1 MENIVKEYIERFDR
15 NHRRQHRYA
24 WLLGVLALLV
34 CLAVFWRLK
43 LVGTAMTNE
52 ASCGLQEHTH
62 TDSCYTTV
70 LDCTADTPE
79 NGAGE
84 HIHTDACYK
93 RELICTL
100 PEHTH
105 TADCYSDPEADTEGE
120 ADWTQAFPQEALT
133 GDWARDTVT
142 IAASQV
148 GYAESTRNWQ
158 LNDDGTRGGYTRYG
172 AWYGSPYGG
181 WNGMFAA
188 FCLHYAGVD
197 EDCLT
202 TANAAGVNAWA
213 VALCQAGQLQ
223 GPGHE
228 AVPGDIVFLGH
239 DDKIETCAVVADV
252 DAASGVPTLTLI
264 AGDVDNTV
272 AELTVPADSDTI
284 LGYAATADAFAAY
297 TQDHPDEKTAADAP
311 GTATPEQD
319 EQEDEDTAN
328 ERISLAAALEGENKA
343 EGKGGNRATTAGPID
358 MGSSYTWYDANQNEV
373 TKDYLTSVTAKTESD
388 ANKGAEF
395 DKDKNDY
402 KTQLTMGFEIPTKEL
417 IAAKGEM
424 YYKLPEGVTIPD
436 GVLGTEYTGTSGTD
450 NAFKFHLE
458 KDGDNYVLKLSFLN
472 EFLEAHK
479 DQQSVIGSLYYNAEL
494 GHNTVTDEGKIE
506 IKFSKDVR
514 LEIGT
519 DYIKYDENETLHYNI
534 DTKKTG
540 VYLTEE
546 GKLRYT
552 VTVSTTKGTPDPITV
567 KDALDD
573 KSGSITYNAPT
584 LVSVEKT
591 VNGTTTDVTENAK
604 TKFKVTG
611 TDEAKANGKAFEM
624 ELETL
629 PESSDRT
636 TPNSYTI
643 VYEYTLQNP
652 PQNGESDVWQKNTVT
667 ASATDT
673 KTKETVKKS
682 AEAKLHIARKVIDK
696 TGSYDGK
703 TQKIHWTITLNEQ
716 NILNVT
722 DKKLTDSMFA
732 GDTGPWSVPEDGS
745 NFKVSVKN
753 DQDQD
758 VDAVTAQK
766 TYNVEYATGP
776 DGKQYI
782 KDIHFLDTEGNT
794 TGKNTYKYIIEYDT
808 AAESNWNDTTV
819 HNDATFDGTTKGA
832 DVSVGRATGWVEKNV
847 KNQGALD
854 TNGNAIVEWTFTI
867 TAPHGGIPA
876 GTEIRDHMSAE
887 GSYNNEYGGRLYLTK
902 AQAVALVNMLQ
913 ANEHI
918 DPNSITVK
926 TWGNGNHQK
935 VDKFNDDDVI
945 DEVIFKLKTALPEG
959 QKITVT
965 YDTTVHMPNSTV
977 GQNATATF
985 KNQVQVGKEEG
996 SAQVQ
1001 YTKTGVTKDVINYKD
1016 NLEVTRRE
1024 DGKVHWG
1031 VKVFY
1036 DKTNPNQDKIFTVID
1051 TLPKG
1056 MELTDLW
1063 IGYTRQ
1069 EGGMN
1074 NNHHWTYANGTFKK
1088 VSNGVGPSTQLE
1100 VSGVAVIPNTDG
1112 TTTVKATVDAA
1123 EYIKNNTFNN
1133 FSVNYTCILT
1143 QEAWNQVASG
1153 KVGIKTLYTN
1163 QVKVTTTTNQEYG
1176 SANASQNMTINR
1188 SYETEAPITKSG
1200 EWNGDTKTL
1209 SYQLAINPD
1218 GVTYLGNGA
1227 KLNLTDTLEV
1237 KFEDNVEDV
1246 SVVNAYLVEGTL
1258 QLYHAVKG
1266 EDGTLTPGN
1275 PVSASSWSW
1284 HYAIDKDGN
1293 RVITAE
1299 LPDGMPLLLKYQYK
1313 LDYAGNNSS
1322 KNIKTE
1328 NKAKLEGVVRG
1339 EDGKQETVTWVKASG
1354 GGEVENNYT
1363 FVKVDARTAGI
1374 TVPGAVFEVFVY
1386 DGTAAKYTTTGRKYT
1401 ADGNGTFRIAKSDKD
1416 TLGNPYAV
1424 NTAYY
1429 VKEVSAPA
1437 PYKLPSDP
1445 PKYYFYFSAP
1455 ATSNLPENFV
1465 RDYKPL
1471 DLSKFSNTVYVAN
1484 TKLSQ
1489 DIKVEKQW
1497 QNADG
1502 TALTSDADMQV
1513 TIHLKR
1519 VAVSQELW
1527 QHYTQNQLTQA
1538 EKQQLEQLKER
1549 VSTDE
1554 ETAVLSNTTG
1564 WTKDFKFKAVETGDS
1579 GYYIYF
1585 VTEDA
1590 IPGYEQ
1596 TVNETLPQKD
1606 ANGVWQSAA
1615 TVINRRKATYELP
1628 KTGGS
1633 GTTPYMAGG
1642 LALMAAS
1649 LLCGYCR
1656 KRRRKEG
1663 RQTG

>member
-1 MENIVKEYIERFDR
+1 MENIVKEYKERFDR

-24 WLLGVLALLV
+24 CLLGVLALLV

-70 LDCTADTPE
+70 LDCTAATQE
-79 NGAGE
+79 TGTEE
-84 HIHTDACYK
+84 HTHTDACYK

-120 ADWTQAFPQEALT
+120 ADWTQSFPQEALT
-133 GDWARDTVT
+133 GDWAQDTVT
-142 IAASQV
+142 IAASQI

-188 FCLHYAGVD
+188 FCLHYADVD
-197 EDCLT
+197 EDFLT

-228 AVPGDIVFLGH
+228 AVPGDIVFLGS
-239 DDKIETCAVVADV
+239 DDKIESCAVVADV
-252 DAASGVPTLTLI
+252 DTASGVPTLTLI

-297 TQDHPDEKTAADAP
+297 TQDDPDGKPAAAP

-319 EQEDEDTAN
+319 EQGDEDTPD
-328 ERISLAAALEGENKA
+328 ERISLAATLEGENKV
-343 EGKGGNRATTAGPID
+343 EGEGENQATTTGPID
-358 MGSSYTWYDANQNEV
+358 MGGSYTWYDANGNAV
-373 TKDYLTSVTAKTESD
+373 TKDYLTSVTAKTESNAD
-388 ANKGAEF
+388 KGAEF
-395 DKDKNDY
+395 DKNKSDY
-402 KTQLTMGFEIPTKEL
+402 KTQLTMGFEIPTTEL
-417 IAAKGEM
+417 IAAKGKM
-424 YYKLPEGVTIPD
+424 YYKLPAGVTIPD

-450 NAFKFHLE
+450 DAFKFHLE
-458 KDGDNYVLKLSFLN
+458 KDDEDNYVLKLSFLE

-494 GHNTVTDEGKIE
+494 GRDTVTNEGKIE
-506 IKFSKDVR
+506 IKFSKDVT

-540 VYLTEE
+540 VYLTED
-546 GKLRYT
+546 GKLHYT

-567 KDALDD
+567 KDALDN
-573 KSGSITYNAPT
+573 KSGKITYNAPT
-584 LVSVEKT
+584 LVSVKKT
-591 VNGTTTDVTENAK
+591 VSGTTTDVTENAK
-604 TKFKVTG
+604 FNVTG
-611 TDEAKANGKAFEM
+611 TDEAKTNGRAFEM
-624 ELETL
+624 ELDAL
-629 PESSDRT
+629 PESLDGT

-652 PQNGESDVWQKNTVT
+652 PKNGENDVWQKNTVT

-673 KTKETVKKS
+673 ITKETVKKS
-682 AEAKLHIARKVIDK
+682 DEAKLHIARKVIDK
-696 TGSYDGK
+696 TGSYNGETK
-703 TQKIHWTITLNEQ
+703 KIHWTITLNEQ

-732 GDTGPWSVPEDGS
+732 GGTDPWNVPKDGS

-753 DQDQD
+753 SQGQD
-758 VDAVTAQK
+758 VDAATAQK
-766 TYNVEYATGP
+766 TYNVEYATDR

-782 KDIHFLDTEGNT
+782 KDIHFLDTEGGT
-794 TGKNTYKYIIEYDT
+794 TGENTYKYIIEYDT

-819 HNDATFDGTTKGA
+819 HNDATFADTTKGA
-832 DVSVGRATGWVEKNV
+832 DAPVGRVTGWVEKSV
-847 KNQGALD
+847 ENQGALD
-854 TNGNAIVEWTFTI
+854 TNGNAIVKWTFTI

-876 GTEIRDHMSAE
+876 GTKIIDHMSAE
-887 GSYNNEYGGRLYLTK
+887 GNDNNGNGGRLYLTK
-902 AQAVALVNMLQ
+902 AQAVTLVDMLKQ
-913 ANEHI
+913 NEYI
-918 DPNSITVK
+918 DPDTITVK
-926 TWGNGNHQK
+926 TWGNNNHKK
-935 VDKFNDDDVI
+935 VDEFHDGDVI
-945 DEVIFKLKTALPEG
+945 DEVIFKLKTNLPEG
-959 QKITVT
+959 KEIAVT
-965 YDTTVHMPNSTV
+965 YDTTVRMPDSTV
-977 GQNATATF
+977 GQKTF
-985 KNQVQVGKEEG
+985 QNKVQVGKEEG
-996 SAQVQ
+996 SAQVK
-1001 YTKTGVTKDVINYKD
+1001 YTKTGVTKDVINGKD

-1036 DKTNPNQDKIFTVID
+1036 DKTNPNQDKTFTVID
-1051 TLPKG
+1051 TLPEG

-1063 IGYTRQ
+1063 IGYTRMA
-1069 EGGMN
+1069 GSMDL
-1074 NNHHWTYANGTFKK
+1074 NHHWTYANGTLKK
-1088 VSNGVGPSTQLE
+1088 VSEGADSSTQLTI
-1100 VSGVAVIPNTDG
+1100 SDVAVIPNPDG
-1112 TTTVKATVDAA
+1112 TTTVRATVNAA
-1123 EYIKNNTFNN
+1123 DYIAADNTFNN

-1143 QEAWNQVASG
+1143 QEAWDQVAPG
-1153 KVGIKTLYTN
+1153 KVGIKTPYTN
-1163 QVKVTTTTNQEYG
+1163 RVEVTTETNQNYG
-1176 SANASQNMTINR
+1176 SAEASQNMTINR
-1188 SYETEAPITKSG
+1188 SYETAAPITKNG

-1227 KLNLTDTLEV
+1227 RLNLTDTLEV
-1237 KFEDNVEDV
+1237 KFDNKDEDV
-1246 SVVNAYLVEGTL
+1246 STVNAYLVEGTL
-1258 QLYHAVKG
+1258 QLFHASKG
-1266 EDGTLTPGN
+1266 KDGTLIQGE
-1275 PVSASSWSW
+1275 PVSASSWPW

-1322 KNIKTE
+1322 KKIKIK
-1328 NKAKLEGVVRG
+1328 NNAKLEGIIRG
-1339 EDGKQETVTWVKASG
+1339 EDEKKETVTWVKASG
-1354 GGEVENNYT
+1354 GGAVENNYT
-1363 FVKVDARTAGI
+1363 FVKVDDRTAGI
-1374 TVPGAVFEVFVY
+1374 TVPGAVFEVFMY
-1386 DGTAAKYTTTGRKYT
+1386 DGTEYTTTGRTYT
-1401 ADGNGTFRIAKSDKD
+1401 TDGKGTFRIARSDKD
-1416 TLGNPYAV
+1416 ELEKTYEV

-1429 VKEVSAPA
+1429 VKEVSAPV
-1437 PYKLPSDP
+1437 PYELPLDP

-1455 ATSNLPENFV
+1455 SSASNLPENFV
-1465 RDYKPL
+1465 ENYKPL

-1502 TALTSDADMQV
+1502 TALTPDADMQV
-1513 TIHLKR
+1513 IIHLKR

-1527 QHYTQNQLTQA
+1527 QHYTQNLLTPE
-1538 EKQQLEQLKER
+1538 EKQQLEQMKGQ
-1549 VSTDE
+1549 VVTDE
-1554 ETAVLSNTTG
+1554 EQAVLSNATG
-1564 WTKDFKFKAVETGDS
+1564 WTKDFKFKAVKTDGDQ
-1579 GYYIYF
+1579 YYIYF

-1606 ANGVWQSAA
+1606 ANGVWQTAA

-1633 GTTPYMAGG
+1633 GTMPYMAGG

-1649 LLCGYCR
+1649 LLCGYCK
-1656 KRRRKEG
+1656 KRRRVKRG

>member
-1 MENIVKEYIERFDR
+1 MENIVKEYKERFDR

-24 WLLGVLALLV
+24 CLLGVLALLV

-70 LDCTADTPE
+70 LDCTAATQE
-79 NGAGE
+79 TGTGE

-120 ADWTQAFPQEALT
+120 ADWTRSFPQEALT
-133 GDWARDTVT
+133 GDWAQDTVT
-142 IAASQV
+142 IASSQI

-197 EDCLT
+197 ENFLT

-228 AVPGDIVFLGH
+228 AVPGDIVFLGS

-252 DAASGVPTLTLI
+252 DTASGVPTLTLI

-297 TQDHPDEKTAADAP
+297 TQDHPDEKTAAAP

-319 EQEDEDTAN
+319 EQGDEDTED
-328 ERISLAAALEGENKA
+328 ERISLAATLEGENKA
-343 EGKGGNRATTAGPID
+343 AGKGGNRATTTSPID
-358 MGSSYTWYDANQNEV
+358 MGGSYTWSDANGNAV
-373 TKDYLTSVTAKTESD
+373 KKDYLTSVTAKTESD

-395 DKDKNDY
+395 DKDKNNY
-402 KTQLTMGFEIPTKEL
+402 KTRLTMGFEIPTTEL
-417 IAAKGEM
+417 IAANGEM

-458 KDGDNYVLKLSFLN
+458 KDRGNYALKLSFLD
-472 EFLEAHK
+472 EFLEANK
-479 DQQSVIGSLYYNAEL
+479 NQQSVIGSLYYNAEL
-494 GHNTVTDEGKIE
+494 GHDTVTGEGKIE
-506 IKFSKDVR
+506 IQFSKDVR

-546 GKLRYT
+546 GKLHYT
-552 VTVSTTKGTPDPITV
+552 VTVSTTKGTPNPITV

-573 KSGSITYNAPT
+573 KSGSIAYNDPK
-584 LVSVEKT
+584 LISVEKT
-591 VNGTTTDVTENAK
+591 VNGTTSNVTADAEK
-604 TKFKVTG
+604 KFKITG
-611 TDEAKANGKAFEM
+611 TDATKTNRKAFEM
-624 ELETL
+624 ELDAL
-629 PESSDRT
+629 PKSSDGT

-643 VYEYTLQNP
+643 VYEYDLKNP
-652 PQNGESDVWQKNTVT
+652 PQNGENDVWQKNMVT

-682 AEAKLHIARKVIDK
+682 DEAKLHIARKVIDK

-703 TQKIHWTITLNEQ
+703 NQKIHWTITLNEQ

-722 DKKLTDSMFA
+722 DKKLTDSMFV
-732 GDTGPWSVPEDGS
+732 GGTDPWSVPKDDS

-766 TYNVEYATGP
+766 TYEIEYADGL

-782 KDIHFLDTEGNT
+782 KEIHFLDTEGGT

-808 AAESNWNDTTV
+808 AAESSWNNTTV
-819 HNDATFDGTTKGA
+819 HNDATFAGTTKGA
-832 DVSVGRATGWVEKNV
+832 DAPVGRATGWVEKSV

-854 TNGNAIVEWTFTI
+854 ANGNAIVSWTFTI
-867 TAPHGGIPA
+867 TAPHGGIPV
-876 GTEIRDHMSAE
+876 GTEILDHMSAE
-887 GSYNNEYGGRLYLTK
+887 GSYNNENGGRLYLTK
-902 AQAVALVNMLQ
+902 TQAVELVNMLKT
-913 ANEHI
+913 NSYI
-918 DPNSITVK
+918 DPDSITVK
-926 TWGNGNHQK
+926 TWGTNTHKK
-935 VDKFNDDDVI
+935 VDEFHDDDVI

-959 QKITVT
+959 EKITVT
-965 YDTTVHMPNSTV
+965 YDTTVRMPNSTV

-985 KNQVQVGKEEG
+985 KNKVQVGKEEG
-996 SAQVQ
+996 FAQVQ
-1001 YTKTGVTKDVINYKD
+1001 YTKTGATKDVINGTD

-1063 IGYTRQ
+1063 IGYTRL
-1069 EGGMN
+1069 EGSMN
-1074 NNHHWTYANGTFKK
+1074 NNHHWTYANGTLKK
-1088 VSNGVGPSTQLE
+1088 ISDGVSFSTQLT
-1100 VSGVAVIPNTDG
+1100 VSDVAVIPNADG
-1112 TTTVKATVDAA
+1112 TTTVRATVNA
-1123 EYIKNNTFNN
+1123 EDYIKSTTFNN

-1143 QEAWNQVASG
+1143 QEAWDQVDPG
-1153 KVGIKTLYTN
+1153 KVGIKTPYTN
-1163 QVKVTTTTNQEYG
+1163 QVKVTTERNQNYG
-1176 SANASQNMTINR
+1176 SAEASQNMTINR
-1188 SYETEAPITKSG
+1188 SYETAAPITKSG

-1237 KFEDNVEDV
+1237 KFEDTVEDV
-1246 SVVNAYLVEGTL
+1246 SVVHAYLVEGTM

-1266 EDGTLTPGN
+1266 EDGTLTQGN

-1322 KNIKTE
+1322 KNIKTD
-1328 NKAKLEGVVRG
+1328 NKAKLEGIVRG
-1339 EDGKQETVTWVKASG
+1339 EDGKPETVTWVKASG

-1363 FVKVDARTAGI
+1363 FVKVDDRTAGI
-1374 TVPGAVFEVFVY
+1374 AVPGAVFEVFMY
-1386 DGTAAKYTTTGRKYT
+1386 DGTTTKYTTTGRTYT
-1401 ADGNGTFRIAKSDKD
+1401 ADAKGTFRIAKSDMDKS
-1416 TLGNPYAV
+1416 GNPYAV

-1429 VKEVSAPA
+1429 AMEVKAPA

-1445 PKYYFYFSAP
+1445 PKYYFYFSALSS
-1455 ATSNLPENFV
+1455 TSNLPENFV

-1502 TALTSDADMQV
+1502 TALTPDASMQV

-1519 VAVSQELW
+1519 VAVSSQLW
-1527 QHYTQNQLTQA
+1527 QDYTANQLTPE
-1538 EKQQLEQLKER
+1538 EKQQLETLKEQ
-1549 VSTDE
+1549 VVTDE
-1554 ETAVLSNTTG
+1554 EKAVLSNATG
-1564 WTKDFKFKAVETGDS
+1564 WTKDFKFKAVETGD
-1579 GYYIYF
+1579 GQYYIYF

-1606 ANGVWQSAA
+1606 ADGVWQTAA

>member
-1 MENIVKEYIERFDR
+1 M
-15 NHRRQHRYA
+15 
-24 WLLGVLALLV
+24 
-34 CLAVFWRLK
+34 
-43 LVGTAMTNE
+43 
-52 ASCGLQEHTH
+52 
-62 TDSCYTTV
+62 
-70 LDCTADTPE
+70 
-79 NGAGE
+79 
-84 HIHTDACYK
+84 
-93 RELICTL
+93 
-100 PEHTH
+100 
-105 TADCYSDPEADTEGE
+105 
-120 ADWTQAFPQEALT
+120 
-133 GDWARDTVT
+133 
-142 IAASQV
+142 
-148 GYAESTRNWQ
+148 
-158 LNDDGTRGGYTRYG
+158 
-172 AWYGSPYGG
+172 
-181 WNGMFAA
+181 
-188 FCLHYAGVD
+188 
-197 EDCLT
+197 
-202 TANAAGVNAWA
+202 
-213 VALCQAGQLQ
+213 
-223 GPGHE
+223 
-228 AVPGDIVFLGH
+228 
-239 DDKIETCAVVADV
+239 
-252 DAASGVPTLTLI
+252 
-264 AGDVDNTV
+264 DNTV

-297 TQDHPDEKTAADAP
+297 TQDHPDEKPAAAP

-319 EQEDEDTAN
+319 EQGDEDTSD
-328 ERISLAAALEGENKA
+328 ERISLAATLEGENK
-343 EGKGGNRATTAGPID
+343 NQATTTGPID
-358 MGSSYTWYDANQNEV
+358 MGGSYTWYDANGSAVE
-373 TKDYLTSVTAKTESD
+373 KDYLTSVTAKTESD

-395 DKDKNDY
+395 DKDKSNY
-402 KTQLTMGFEIPTKEL
+402 KTRLTMGFEIPTTEL
-417 IAAKGEM
+417 IAAKGKM
-424 YYKLPEGVTIPD
+424 YYKLPAGVTIPD

-450 NAFKFHLE
+450 NAFKFHLG
-458 KDGDNYVLKLSFLN
+458 KDGDDYVLKLSFLN
-472 EFLEAHK
+472 EFLEANK
-479 DQQSVIGSLYYNAEL
+479 NQQSVIGSLYYNAEL
-494 GHNTVTDEGKIE
+494 GRNTVTDEGKIE

-604 TKFKVTG
+604 TKFKVRG
-611 TDEAKANGKAFEM
+611 TDEAKTNGKAFEM

-629 PESSDRT
+629 PKSSDGI

-643 VYEYTLQNP
+643 VYEYGLKNP
-652 PQNGESDVWQKNTVT
+652 PKNGESDVWQKNTVT

-682 AEAKLHIARKVIDK
+682 DEANLHIARKVIDK
-696 TGSYDGK
+696 TGSYNGETK
-703 TQKIHWTITLNEQ
+703 KIHWTITLNEQ
-716 NILNVT
+716 NILSVT
-722 DKKLTDSMFA
+722 DKKLTDSMFV
-732 GDTGPWSVPEDGS
+732 GGTDPWSVPRDGS

-766 TYNVEYATGP
+766 TYRIEYAVGP
-776 DGKQYI
+776 DGKEYI
-782 KDIHFLDTEGNT
+782 KEIHFLDTEGST
-794 TGKNTYKYIIEYDT
+794 TGENTYKYIIEYDT

-819 HNDATFDGTTKGA
+819 HNDATFADTTKGA
-832 DVSVGRATGWVEKNV
+832 DASVGRATGWVEKSV
-847 KNQGALD
+847 KDQGALD
-854 TNGNAIVEWTFTI
+854 ANGNAIVEWTFTI

-876 GTEIRDHMSAE
+876 GTTILDHMSAE
-887 GSYNNEYGGRLYLTK
+887 GSYNNENGGRLYLTK
-902 AQAVALVNMLQ
+902 AQAVVLVDKLTKNTY
-913 ANEHI
+913 I
-918 DPNSITVK
+918 DPDSITVK
-926 TWGNGNHQK
+926 TWGNGDHKK
-935 VDKFNDDDVI
+935 VDEFNNDAVI

-965 YDTTVHMPNSTV
+965 YDTTVHMPSSTV

-985 KNQVQVGKEEG
+985 KNKVQVGKEEG
-996 SAQVQ
+996 FAQVQ
-1001 YTKTGVTKDVINYKD
+1001 YTKTGVTKDVINGKD

-1036 DKTNPNQDKIFTVID
+1036 DKTNPKQDKTFTVID

-1063 IGYTRQ
+1063 IGYTRM
-1069 EGGMN
+1069 EGSMDL
-1074 NNHHWTYANGTFKK
+1074 NHHWTYANGKFNK
-1088 VSNGVGPSTQLE
+1088 VSNGQSFSTQLT
-1100 VSGVAVIPNTDG
+1100 VTDVTATQNADG

-1123 EYIKNNTFNN
+1123 DYIANTTFNN

-1143 QEAWNQVASG
+1143 QEAWDQVASG
-1153 KVGIKTLYTN
+1153 KVGIKTPYTN
-1163 QVKVTTTTNQEYG
+1163 RVEVTTTTNQNYG

-1188 SYETEAPITKSG
+1188 SYETAAPITKSG
-1200 EWNGDTKTL
+1200 EWKSDTKTL

-1237 KFEDNVEDV
+1237 KFEDTVEDV
-1246 SVVNAYLVEGTL
+1246 SVVHAYLVEGTM

-1266 EDGTLTPGN
+1266 EDGTLTQGD
-1275 PVSASSWSW
+1275 PVSASSWPW

-1339 EDGKQETVTWVKASG
+1339 EDGKPETVTWVKASG

-1363 FVKVDARTAGI
+1363 FVKVDDRTAGI
-1374 TVPGAVFEVFVY
+1374 TVPGAVFEVFMY
-1386 DGTAAKYTTTGRKYT
+1386 DDTTTGRTYT
-1401 ADGNGTFRIAKSDKD
+1401 TDGKGTFRIARSDKD
-1416 TLGNPYAV
+1416 ALGKTYAV

-1437 PYKLPSDP
+1437 PYELPSDP
-1445 PKYYFYFSAP
+1445 PKYYFYFSALS
-1455 ATSNLPENFV
+1455 ASRLPENFV
-1465 RDYKPL
+1465 RDCKPL

-1502 TALTSDADMQV
+1502 TALTPDASMQV

-1527 QHYTQNQLTQA
+1527 QHYTANQLTLE
-1538 EKQQLEQLKER
+1538 EKQQLETLKAQAANED
-1549 VSTDE
+1549 SADE
-1554 ETAVLSNTTG
+1554 EKAVLSNATG
-1564 WTKDFKFKAVETGDS
+1564 WTKDFKFKAVETDG
-1579 GYYIYF
+1579 GQYYIYF

-1606 ANGVWQSAA
+1606 ADGVWQTAA

-1633 GTTPYMAGG
+1633 GTMPYMAGG

>member
-1 MENIVKEYIERFDR
+1 MENIVKEYKERFDR

-24 WLLGVLALLV
+24 CLLGVLALLV

-70 LDCTADTPE
+70 LDCTAAAQETGTE
-79 NGAGE
+79 E

-120 ADWTQAFPQEALT
+120 ADWTQSFPQEALT
-133 GDWARDTVT
+133 GDWAQDTVT
-142 IAASQV
+142 IAASQI

-197 EDCLT
+197 ENFLT

-228 AVPGDIVFLGH
+228 AVPGDIVFLGS
-239 DDKIETCAVVADV
+239 DDKIESCAIVADV
-252 DAASGVPTLTLI
+252 DTASGVPTLTLI

-297 TQDHPDEKTAADAP
+297 TQDHPDGKPAAAP

-319 EQEDEDTAN
+319 EQGDEQEDEDTAD
-328 ERISLAAALEGENKA
+328 ERISLAATLEGENK
-343 EGKGGNRATTAGPID
+343 NQATTTGPID
-358 MGSSYTWYDANQNEV
+358 MGGSYTWSDANRNAV
-373 TKDYLTSVTAKTESD
+373 KKDYLTSVTAKTESD

-395 DKDKNDY
+395 DKDKSNY
-402 KTQLTMGFEIPTKEL
+402 KTRLTMGFEIPTTEL
-417 IAAKGEM
+417 IAANGEM
-424 YYKLPEGVTIPD
+424 YYKLPKGVTIPD
-436 GVLGTEYTGTSGTD
+436 AVLGTEYTGTSGTD

-458 KDGDNYVLKLSFLN
+458 KDGDDYVLKLSFLN
-472 EFLEAHK
+472 EFLEANK
-479 DQQSVIGSLYYNAEL
+479 NQQSVIGSLYYNAEL
-494 GHNTVTDEGKIE
+494 GRNTVTNEGKIE

-519 DYIKYDENETLHYNI
+519 DYIKYDENETLNYNI

-540 VYLTEE
+540 VYLTKE

-552 VTVSTTKGTPDPITV
+552 VTVSTTKGTPNPITV

-573 KSGSITYNAPT
+573 KSGNITYNAPT
-584 LVSVEKT
+584 LFSVEKT
-591 VNGTTTDVTENAK
+591 VDGATTDVTAQAE

-611 TDEAKANGKAFEM
+611 TDEAKTNGKAFEM
-624 ELETL
+624 ELDAL
-629 PESSDRT
+629 PKSSDET
-636 TPNSYTI
+636 KPNSYTI
-643 VYEYTLQNP
+643 VYEYALKNP
-652 PQNGESDVWQKNTVT
+652 PQNGENDVWQKNTVT
-667 ASATDT
+667 ASATNT

-682 AEAKLHIARKVIDK
+682 DEAKLHIARKVIDK
-696 TGSYDGK
+696 TGSYNGETK
-703 TQKIHWTITLNEQ
+703 KIHWTITLNEQ

-732 GDTGPWSVPEDGS
+732 GNTGSWSVPKEGS

-766 TYNVEYATGP
+766 TYNVEYATGS

-782 KDIHFLDTEGNT
+782 KEIHFLDTDGNI
-794 TGKNTYKYIIEYDT
+794 TGENTYKYIIEYDT

-819 HNDATFDGTTKGA
+819 HNDATFAGTTKRA
-832 DVSVGRATGWVEKNV
+832 DAPVGRATGWVEKSV
-847 KNQGALD
+847 EKQGALD

-876 GTEIRDHMSAE
+876 GTAILDHMSAE

-902 AQAVALVNMLQ
+902 IQAVALVDKLKTN
-913 ANEHI
+913 AYI
-918 DPNSITVK
+918 DPESITVK
-926 TWGNGNHQK
+926 TWGNGDHKK
-935 VDKFNDDDVI
+935 VDEFHDGDVI

-959 QKITVT
+959 EKITVT
-965 YDTTVHMPNSTV
+965 YDTTVRMPNSTV

-985 KNQVQVGKEEG
+985 KNKVQVGKEEG
-996 SAQVQ
+996 FAQVQ
-1001 YTKTGVTKDVINYKD
+1001 YTKTGVTKDVINGKD

-1036 DKTNPNQDKIFTVID
+1036 DKTNPNQDKTFTVID

-1063 IGYTRQ
+1063 IGYTRL

-1074 NNHHWTYANGTFKK
+1074 NNHHWTYANGTFNK
-1088 VSNGVGPSTQLE
+1088 VSDGVSFSTQLK
-1100 VSGVAVIPNTDG
+1100 VSGVTATQNADG
-1112 TTTVKATVDAA
+1112 TTTVRVTVDAA
-1123 EYIKNNTFNN
+1123 DYIANNTFNN

-1143 QEAWNQVASG
+1143 QEAWDQVASG

-1163 QVKVTTTTNQEYG
+1163 RVEATTETNRNYG
-1176 SANASQNMTINR
+1176 SAEASQNMTINR
-1188 SYETEAPITKSG
+1188 SYETAAPITKSG

-1237 KFEDNVEDV
+1237 EFEDTVEDV
-1246 SVVNAYLVEGTL
+1246 SVVHAYLVEGTM

-1266 EDGTLTPGN
+1266 EDGTLTQGD

-1363 FVKVDARTAGI
+1363 FVKVDDRTAGI
-1374 TVPGAVFEVFVY
+1374 TVSGAEFKVFMY
-1386 DGTAAKYTTTGRKYT
+1386 DGAKYTTTGRTYK

-1416 TLGNPYAV
+1416 KSGNIYAV

-1429 VKEVSAPA
+1429 VMEVKAPA
-1437 PYKLPSDP
+1437 PYELPSDP

-1455 ATSNLPENFV
+1455 SSASHLPENFV
-1465 RDYKPL
+1465 RDCKPL

-1502 TALTSDADMQV
+1502 TALTPDASMQV

-1527 QHYTQNQLTQA
+1527 QHYTQNLLTQA
-1538 EKQQLEQLKER
+1538 EKQQLEQLKQQNG
-1549 VSTDE
+1549 TDE
-1554 ETAVLSNTTG
+1554 EKAVLSNATG
-1564 WTKDFKFKAVETGDS
+1564 WTKDFKFKAVETGD
-1579 GYYIYF
+1579 GQYYIYF

-1642 LALMAAS
+1642 LGLMAAS